1 MSIPENLYAVK
12 FLSDEEMPTNYK
24 DYVKNNKDT
33 LKEKLSKINYC
44 TDVPFSMNDGK
55 LFQKFSAEYIQNII
69 FLKKGEKYQEGTH
82 FNFFDYVQLFTQ
94 IKHTKKQKEL
104 FEKIISFKNEEA
116 KPDEYFCIGEFD
128 LIINNIKGEDI
139 LHSLSKNKFNFYHY
153 PGKNIQNNKTYSIIV
168 EIKLNYFSQIKA
180 EETQKQFKKF
190 KKVIEFLVSKPDLNK
205 IKKKIGLNEMNE
217 IIFMLATNGDFY
229 QFDYM
234 RYSKFYSKEGL
245 ETDTEKKYEIPFHLK
260 FIEEISLL
268 NIPVLLLF
276 VPKTLDDNGT
286 IYKNKYVLG
295 LEKKNENLN
304 NEIKELKDRLG
315 KLENIVGKLLG
326 KNNENEVTGY
336 GNKDK
341 LMKKEGNEEIENPNK
356 NFLAKKEK
364 KEESENIFLNKKTKR
379 DSP

>member
-1 MSIPENLYAVK
+1 
-12 FLSDEEMPTNYK
+12 
-24 DYVKNNKDT
+24 
-33 LKEKLSKINYC
+33 
-44 TDVPFSMNDGK
+44 
-55 LFQKFSAEYIQNII
+55 
-69 FLKKGEKYQEGTH
+69 
-82 FNFFDYVQLFTQ
+82 
-94 IKHTKKQKEL
+94 
-104 FEKIISFKNEEA
+104 
-116 KPDEYFCIGEFD
+116 
-128 LIINNIKGEDI
+128 
-139 LHSLSKNKFNFYHY
+139 
-153 PGKNIQNNKTYSIIV
+153 
-168 EIKLNYFSQIKA
+168 
-180 EETQKQFKKF
+180 
-190 KKVIEFLVSKPDLNK
+190 
-205 IKKKIGLNEMNE
+205 MNE

-245 ETDTEKKYEIPFHLK
+245 ETGTEKKYEIPFHLK

-336 GNKDK
+336 GNNDK